1 MKLNVFILFFG
12 IIFCSFDSLSQEEFN
27 QTDAQDK
34 PHGVWK
40 KYYEGTQ
47 QLRYEGQFEHG
58 KEVGEFKFYCEDCK
72 DKPEAIKKFNH
83 KDNIAEVKYFTK
95 KGKILS
101 EGKMKGKERIGEWIT
116 YHKNTNIP
124 MIRENYQKGKLTG
137 KSSIYYPDGKI
148 TEELYYFNGLK
159 EGANIYYSRMGV
171 VIKKLQYKD
180 DKLHG
185 PATYY
190 DGHGDLIIEGSYKDD
205 KKDGLWK
212 YYKNGKLVL
221 EESFPKKN

>member
-12 IIFCSFDSLSQEEFN
+12 IIFCSFDSFSQEEIN
-27 QTDAQDK
+27 QTDAQGK

-58 KEVGEFKFYCEDCK
+58 KEVGEFRFYCEDCK
-72 DKPEAIKKFNH
+72 DKPEAIKKFNN
-83 KDNIAEVKYFTK
+83 KNDIAKVEYFTK

-101 EGKMKGKERIGEWIT
+101 EGKMKGREHLGEWIT
-116 YHKNTNIP
+116 YHKNSDVP
-124 MIRENYQKGKLTG
+124 MIRENYSNGKLNG
-137 KSSIYYPDGKI
+137 KRTIYFPDGI
-148 TEELYYFNGLK
+148 VTEELDYSKGIK

-171 VIKKLQYKD
+171 AIKKLQYKN

-190 DGHGDLIIEGSYKDD
+190 DGHGNLIIEGTYKDD

-221 EESFPKKN
+221 EETFPKKK